1 MPLRER
7 YDYVIIGSGFGGSVS
22 ALRLAEK
29 GYSVLVIEK
38 GKNFEAGDFAKTN
51 WNLHKWLW
59 IPALKLFGI
68 QKLNFLRHISALSGA
83 GVGGGSLVYANTLP
97 KPKSAFFNKG
107 SWQGLADWENEL
119 APYYETAWKML
130 GASVNP
136 KLAESDLA
144 MQKLAFEIGKPENFA
159 PTTAAVYFGEPD
171 VTVKDPYFNGK
182 GPDRTGCIHCGS
194 CMTGC
199 RHNAKNTLDK
209 NYLYLAKQLDTTI
222 LAEHKVTSVEPLDES
237 GIVGYTISFRKST
250 KYFSAIKTVNAN
262 GVIFAGGVF
271 GTIPLLL
278 KLKSSALPG
287 LSHRIGDMIRTNNEA
302 LIYTTTINKS
312 PELHKGIAIGSIL
325 EVDENSHLEPVRYG
339 KGSGFWRLTMVPMVS
354 DPIPFFRI
362 LKLIALPFTAPLVWF
377 RVFAVRDFA
386 MSSTV
391 LLFMQH
397 IDSTLHL
404 RKGIFGLKTRIE
416 KGKAPTPFIPE
427 AHRLAHIF
435 SGIIN
440 GKPQIMVNEALA
452 GIPSTAH
459 ILGGACMG
467 KSPEDGVIDS
477 NNKVFGYENMY
488 VFDGSMISANPGVNP
503 SLTITAITE
512 RGMSKIPVKL
522 KTEALS

>member
-1 MPLRER
+1 MLLKEK

-38 GKNFEAGDFAKTN
+38 GKSFESGDFAKTN
-51 WNLHKWLW
+51 WDLHKWLW
-59 IPALKLFGI
+59 IPSLKLFGI
-68 QKLNFLRHISALSGA
+68 QKLNFLRHISALSGV

-107 SWQGLADWENEL
+107 SWEGLADWENEL
-119 APYYETAWKML
+119 TPHYETAWQML
-130 GASVNP
+130 GAAVNP
-136 KLAESDLA
+136 VFAESDRA
-144 MQKLAFEIGKPENFA
+144 MQKLAEQIGKLENFA
-159 PTTAAVYFGEPD
+159 PTTAAIYFGEPD
-171 VTVKDPYFNGK
+171 VTVNDPYFNDK
-182 GPDRTGCIHCGS
+182 GPDRTGCIHCGA

-209 NYLYLAKQLDTTI
+209 NYLFLAKQLNTTI
-222 LAEHKVTSVEPLDES
+222 LAENKVTSVKP
-237 GIVGYTISFRKST
+237 VGEKGADGYEISFRKST
-250 KYFSAIKTVNAN
+250 EYFSSTQKVKAG

-278 KLKSSALPG
+278 KLKSTTLPG
-287 LSHRIGDMIRTNNEA
+287 LSHRIGDMIRTNSEA
-302 LIYTTTINKS
+302 LIYTTTSDKN
-312 PELHKGIAIGSIL
+312 PQLHKGIAIGSIL

-339 KGSGFWRLTMVPMVS
+339 KGSGFWRITMVPMVS
-354 DPIPFFRI
+354 DPNAFVRI
-362 LKLIALPFTAPLVWF
+362 LKLIVMPFTAPLAWIK
-377 RVFAVRDFA
+377 VFFVRDFA

-397 IDSTLHL
+397 LDSTLQL
-404 RKGIFGLKTRIE
+404 KKGLFGLKTRIE

-427 AHRLAHIF
+427 AHRLAHIY
-435 SGIIN
+435 SKIIN
-440 GKPQIMVNEALA
+440 GKPQIMVNEAFA

-467 KSPEDGVIDS
+467 KSPEEGVIDS
-477 NNKVFGYENMY
+477 NNKIFGYENMY

-503 SLTITAITE
+503 SLTITAISE
-512 RGMSKIPVKL
+512 RGMSKIPK
-522 KTEALS
+522 KG